1 MISEYFRDDGATAQV
16 YKVRGKESFFI
27 IYTDQD
33 GQIMNVENFYG
44 KALGYVEDAAENF
57 ALGIKKE
64 RGNDLDC
71 GMSRK

>member
-16 YKVRGKESFFI
+16 FKVRGKESFFI

-33 GQIMNVENFYG
+33 GQVMNVENFHG
-44 KALGYVEDAAENF
+44 KALGYVQDAAENF
-57 ALGIKKE
+57 ALGIKTQI
-64 RGNDLDC
+64 GNDLDC